1 MPEVTEQPEERGEAS
16 SQEEQNIAQQTRGL
30 FNAMMDK
37 HQADV
42 GEAPHVYHLCHT
54 HRAAA
59 ILHVDTVTT
68 DNVSE
73 VDRPHCMMCRVD
85 TSGSTSA

>member
-1 MPEVTEQPEERGEAS
+1 MADEQQQGEAS
-16 SQEEQNIAQQTRGL
+16 EQHSEAMDIAGQTRGL

-59 ILHVDTVTT
+59 ILHIDVVRS

-85 TSGSTSA
+85 TSGSTSL